1 MIGCF
6 KVIILIL
13 VDILVDIILILVD
26 IILILFEGIVL
37 SIYFLNGIFKVN

>member
-6 KVIILIL
+6 KVIIL
-13 VDILVDIILILVD
+13 ILVDIILILVD